1 MSKKEWAAK
10 EIELLC
16 KKFEDNYPENCASSA
31 LETSDY
37 AKNCASAAL
46 EAFNFIAD
54 QGHSG
59 GSFGVTKSIL
69 FDLLDERP
77 LTPIEGADDEWV
89 LPYDD
94 TDDSKVYHNLRRFK
108 LYKTVYPDGRV
119 EYEDLSTSYCV
130 DKNGGAT
137 YTSTFIQEEAL
148 KALSE
153 QGIEDYCVKFPYF
166 PNRHNLEIVTED
178 CMYDKAQKGDFDT
191 FGILYA
197 NVPQR
202 GKIDIN
208 KFYKETENG
217 FEPISKE
224 EYDMR
229 TSAANNDL

>member
-16 KKFEDNYPENCASSA
+16 KKFEDNYPKNGDSSA

-59 GSFGVTKSIL
+59 CSIGVTKSIL
-69 FDLLDERP
+69 FDLLDGRP
-77 LTPIEGADDEWV
+77 LTPIEGADDEWEFAFNRENF
-89 LPYDD
+89 
-94 TDDSKVYHNLRRFK
+94 KVYQNLRRSSLF
-108 LYKTVYPDGRV
+108 KTVYSDGTV
-119 EYEDLSTSYCV
+119 EYNDSGTSYCV
-130 DKNGGAT
+130 DKNGGAS

-153 QGIEDYCVKFPYF
+153 RGINDYCVTFPYL
-166 PNRHNLEIVTED
+166 PAREKLKIVTED
-178 CMYDKAQKGDFDT
+178 CMYDKTQKGDYDT
-191 FGILYA
+191 IGILYVD
-197 NVPQR
+197 VPQH
-202 GKIDIN
+202 GKIVID

-217 FEPISKE
+217 FELISKE
-224 EYDMR
+224 EYDLR
-229 TSAANNDL
+229 ILAVNNDL

>member
-1 MSKKEWAAK
+1 MSKKEWAKK

-31 LETSDY
+31 SETSDY

-54 QGHSG
+54 QGDSG
-59 GSFGVTKSIL
+59 CTIEVTKSIL
-69 FDLLDERP
+69 FDLLNECP
-77 LTPIEGADDEWV
+77 LTPIEGADDEWEFAFNRENF
-89 LPYDD
+89 
-94 TDDSKVYHNLRRFK
+94 KVYQNLRRSSLF
-108 LYKTVYPDGRV
+108 KTVYSDGTV
-119 EYEDLSTSYCV
+119 EYNDNGTSYCV
-130 DKNGGAT
+130 DKNGGAS
-137 YTSTFIQEEAL
+137 YTSTFIQEETL

-153 QGIEDYCVKFPYF
+153 QGIEDYCVKFPYL
-166 PNRHNLEIVTED
+166 PNRHKLEIVTED
-178 CMYDKAQKGDFDT
+178 CMYDKTQKGDYDT
-191 FGILYA
+191 IGILYA

-202 GKIDIN
+202 GKIAIN

-229 TSAANNDL
+229 TSTVNNDL

>member
-16 KKFEDNYPENCASSA
+16 KKFGDNYPENCASSA

-37 AKNCASAAL
+37 VKLCASAAL
-46 EAFNFIAD
+46 DAFNFIAD

-69 FDLLDERP
+69 FDLLDELP

-89 LPYDD
+89 LAYD
-94 TDDSKVYHNLRRFK
+94 TDDSKVYHNLRRFQ
-108 LYKTVYPDGRV
+108 LYKTVYLDGRV
-119 EYEDLSTSYCV
+119 EYEDFSTSYCV
-130 DKNGGAT
+130 DNNTGAT
-137 YTSTFIQEEAL
+137 YTNKFTQREAL

-153 QGIEDYCVKFPYF
+153 KGIEDYCVKFPYF
-166 PNRHNLEIVTED
+166 PNRYKLEIVTED
-178 CMYDKAQKGDFDT
+178 CMYDKTLKGDFDT

-202 GKIDIN
+202 GKIAIN

-217 FEPISKE
+217 YEPISKE
-224 EYDMR
+224 EYDTR
-229 TSAANNDL
+229 TSAANNDS

>member
-1 MSKKEWAAK
+1 MSKKEWAKK

-37 AKNCASAAL
+37 VKLCASAAL
-46 EAFNFIAD
+46 DAFNFIAD

-59 GSFGVTKSIL
+59 CSIEATKSVL
-69 FDLLDERP
+69 FDLLNELP

-89 LPYDD
+89 LAYD
-94 TDDSKVYHNLRRFK
+94 TEDSKVYQNLRRSKLFK
-108 LYKTVYPDGRV
+108 IVHTDGQV
-119 EYEDLSTSYCV
+119 QYDDFGTSYCI
-130 DKNGGAT
+130 DNNTGST
-137 YTSTFIQEEAL
+137 YTNKFTQREAL

-166 PNRHNLEIVTED
+166 PNRYKLEIVTED
-178 CMYDKAQKGDFDT
+178 CMYDKTLKGDFDT

-202 GKIDIN
+202 GKIAIN

-217 FEPISKE
+217 YEPISKE
-224 EYDMR
+224 EYDTH

>member
-59 GSFGVTKSIL
+59 GSFEVTKSIL

-89 LPYDD
+89 LAYG
-94 TDDSKVYHNLRRFK
+94 TDDSKVYCNLRRFR
-108 LYKTVYPDGRV
+108 LYKTVYLDGRV
-119 EYEDLSTSYCV
+119 EYEDFSTSYCV
-130 DKNGGAT
+130 DKNDGAS
-137 YTSTFIQEEAL
+137 YTGRFIQAEAL

-153 QGIEDYCVKFPYF
+153 QGIEDYCVKFPYL
-166 PNRHNLEIVTED
+166 PNRYKLEIVTED
-178 CMYDKAQKGDFDT
+178 CMYDKTQKGDFDT

-202 GKIDIN
+202 GKIVIN

-217 FEPISKE
+217 FEPISE
-224 EYDMR
+224 EDYDMR
-229 TSAANNDL
+229 ILVANKDL

>member
-1 MSKKEWAAK
+1 MSKKEWAKK

-16 KKFEDNYPENCASSA
+16 KKFENNYPENCDSSA

-59 GSFGVTKSIL
+59 CSIEVTKSIL
-69 FDLLDERP
+69 FDLLNECP
-77 LTPIEGADDEWV
+77 LTPIEGADDEWEFAFNRENF
-89 LPYDD
+89 
-94 TDDSKVYHNLRRFK
+94 KVYQNLRRSSLF
-108 LYKTVYPDGRV
+108 KTVYSDGTV
-119 EYEDLSTSYCV
+119 EYNDNGTSYCR
-130 DKNGGAT
+130 DKNAEVT
-137 YTSTFIQEEAL
+137 YTNTFIQEEAL

-153 QGIEDYCVKFPYF
+153 QGIEDYCVKFPYL
-166 PNRHNLEIVTED
+166 PNRYKLEIVTED
-178 CMYDKAQKGDFDT
+178 CMYDKTQKGDFDT

-202 GKIDIN
+202 GKVNIN
-208 KFYKETENG
+208 RFYKEAENG

>member
-10 EIELLC
+10 EIELFC
-16 KKFEDNYPENCASSA
+16 EKCG
-31 LETSDY
+31 DY
-37 AKNCASAAL
+37 AKLCASAAL
-46 EAFNFIAD
+46 DAFNFIAD

-59 GSFGVTKSIL
+59 CSIEVDKSIL
-69 FDLLDERP
+69 FDLLDGHP

-89 LPYDD
+89 LAYD
-94 TDDSKVYHNLRRFK
+94 TDDSKVYHNLRRFQ
-108 LYKTVYPDGRV
+108 LYKTVYLDGRV
-119 EYEDLSTSYCV
+119 EYEDLGTSYCI
-130 DKNGGAT
+130 DKDGEAS

-153 QGIEDYCVKFPYF
+153 QGIEDYCVKFPYY
-166 PNRHNLEIVTED
+166 PNRHKLEIVTED
-178 CMYDKAQKGDFDT
+178 CMYDKTQKGDFDT

-202 GKIDIN
+202 GKIAIN

>member
-10 EIELLC
+10 EIELFC
-16 KKFEDNYPENCASSA
+16 EKYG
-31 LETSDY
+31 DY
-37 AKNCASAAL
+37 AKLCASAAL
-46 EAFNFIAD
+46 DAFNFIAD

-59 GSFGVTKSIL
+59 CSIEATKSVL
-69 FDLLDERP
+69 FDLLNERP

-89 LPYDD
+89 LPYD
-94 TDDSKVYHNLRRFK
+94 TDDSKVYHNLRRFQ
-108 LYKTVYPDGRV
+108 LYKTVYLDGHV
-119 EYEDLSTSYCV
+119 EYEDLGTSYCI
-130 DKNGGAT
+130 DKDGGAT

-153 QGIEDYCVKFPYF
+153 QGIEDYCVKFPYS
-166 PNRHNLEIVTED
+166 PNRYKLEIVTED
-178 CMYDKAQKGDFDT
+178 CMYDKTQKGDFDT

-202 GKIDIN
+202 GKIVIN

>member
-10 EIELLC
+10 EIELFC
-16 KKFEDNYPENCASSA
+16 EKYG
-31 LETSDY
+31 DY
-37 AKNCASAAL
+37 AKLCASAAL
-46 EAFNFIAD
+46 DAFNFIAD

-59 GSFGVTKSIL
+59 CSIEATKSVL
-69 FDLLDERP
+69 FDLLNEYP

-89 LPYDD
+89 LPYD
-94 TDDSKVYHNLRRFK
+94 TDDSKVYHNLRRFQ
-108 LYKTVYPDGRV
+108 LYKTVYLDGRV
-119 EYEDLSTSYCV
+119 EYEDLGTSYCI

-153 QGIEDYCVKFPYF
+153 QGIEDYCVKFPYS
-166 PNRHNLEIVTED
+166 PNRHKREIVTED
-178 CMYDKAQKGDFDT
+178 CMYDKTQKGDFDT

-202 GKIDIN
+202 GKIVIN

-217 FEPISKE
+217 FEPISEE
-224 EYDMR
+224 EYGIR
-229 TSAANNDL
+229 TSTANNDL

>member
-16 KKFEDNYPENCASSA
+16 KKFEDNYPENCVSSA

-37 AKNCASAAL
+37 VKLCASAAL
-46 EAFNFIAD
+46 DAFNFIVD

-59 GSFGVTKSIL
+59 CSIEATKSVL
-69 FDLLDERP
+69 FDLLNERP

-89 LPYDD
+89 LAYD
-94 TDDSKVYHNLRRFK
+94 TEDSKVYQNLRRFQ
-108 LYKTVYPDGRV
+108 LYKTVYLDGRV
-119 EYEDLSTSYCV
+119 EYEDLGTNYCI
-130 DKNGGAT
+130 DNNTGAT
-137 YTSTFIQEEAL
+137 YTNKFTQREAL

-166 PNRHNLEIVTED
+166 PNRYKLEIVTED
-178 CMYDKAQKGDFDT
+178 CMYDKTLKGDFDT

-202 GKIDIN
+202 GKIAIN

-217 FEPISKE
+217 YEPITKE
-224 EYDMR
+224 EYDTH